1 MKRDMNG
8 KEIPLDLLK
17 ELENDWEWESEE
29 VITYMKYEGKTFDDF
44 LKTRDINNYYTD
56 DDED

>member
-1 MKRDMNG
+1 MNG